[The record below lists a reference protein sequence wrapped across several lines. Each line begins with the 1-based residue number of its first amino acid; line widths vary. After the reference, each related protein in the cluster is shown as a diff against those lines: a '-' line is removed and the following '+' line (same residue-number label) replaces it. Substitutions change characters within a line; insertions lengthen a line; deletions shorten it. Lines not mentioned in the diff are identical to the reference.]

1 MKKRVTILSFLF
13 FSLLSICTYA
23 QEGLEFILKAEE
35 FKKSRNYD
43 AALAEY
49 DKAIKADPK
58 NPEFLYRK
66 AQLYFIKK
74 DADNA
79 IQFFEKTIAMQNDN
93 LPAYLSLARLYSIKG
108 GNESAI
114 KAFES
119 AYTLEKDNAKKI
131 EYKTNIIKILNKQD
145 KFLEAG
151 QHIKDVLAL
160 DPNNLTTLFYDARL
174 ANMNGKYEQAKQS
187 MVKATGLLRSDDPKE
202 FAKYYY
208 ELGYAYYHLEKYND
222 ARLAFDKANYG
233 PFKPLIFRMTP
244 PYFYNLAISYFKVY
258 EIDESK
264 KYLENALKIKTD
276 FTQAHDL
283 LLKIVAMK
291 ADKTAIIESMK
302 RASEYEKDP
311 QKKAANLANLCENQ
325 FAAGKFQDAVNSANA
340 CLAIQPQNA
349 PIAFVKAMSLY
360 KLKKIDEATTILQNL
375 TKQPAL
381 EQDARAQYNFA
392 LGLIY
397 SRTGKDTKMAENTL
411 KKADFA
417 GFKYAATLEIEMMN
431 GGKVNDQPEIDSNVN
446 TEPEDND

>member
-1 MKKRVTILSFLF
+1 MKKLITNL
-13 FSLLSICTYA
+13 SLLLLILFCADAYA

-58 NPEFLYRK
+58 NPEFLFRK

-79 IQFFEKTIAMQNDN
+79 IQFFEKTVAMQKDN
-93 LPAYLSLARLYSIKG
+93 LTAHLSLARLYSMKG

-119 AYTLEKDNAKKI
+119 AYTLEKENTKKI
-131 EYKTNIIKILNKQD
+131 EYKINIIKILNKQD
-145 KFLEAG
+145 KFIDSE
-151 QHIKDVLAL
+151 QHIKDALAL
-160 DPNNLTTLFYDARL
+160 DPNNLTVLYFDSRL
-174 ANMNGKYEQAKQS
+174 ANMKGKYEQAKQS
-187 MVKATGLLRSDDPKE
+187 MIKATSILRSDDPKE
-202 FAKYYY
+202 FAKFYY

-222 ARLAFDKANYG
+222 ARLAFDKANHG
-233 PFKPLIFRMTP
+233 PFKLLIFRMTP

-258 EIDESK
+258 EIEESK

-291 ADKTAIIESMK
+291 ADKNAIIESMK
-302 RASEYEKDP
+302 RAAEYEKDS
-311 QKKAANLANLCENQ
+311 QKKAMNLANLCENQ
-325 FAAGKFQDAVNSANA
+325 FSAGKYQDALTSANA
-340 CLAIQPQNA
+340 CLAIQPQNS
-349 PIAFVKAMSLY
+349 PIAFIKAICLHR
-360 KLKKIDEATTILQNL
+360 LKKSEEAITILQNL

-397 SRTGKDTKMAENTL
+397 SKTGKDVKMAENTF

-417 GFKYAATLEIEMMN
+417 GFKYAAMLEIEMMN
-431 GGKVNDQPEIDSNVN
+431 GGKVVDQPEIDSNVN
-446 TEPEDND
+446 TDPVDND